1 MEYAGETAY
10 QYARPNPMSRGWMR
24 FAFVFFVGGTF
35 VTGLWVLLA
44 GAPLVDALILEGFWV
59 AFPLVMWL
67 RYGVLNFRFGARVVV
82 TPSLLT
88 IKYWGWKCE
97 SPWQDVASVSLETPG
112 DVEGLTGLWS
122 RLLLGRDA
130 RIPCVKVALK
140 RVPRASPLNLIFGEP
155 KMGTRT
161 WGIGIPGTR
170 ILRLYLEKPEEFVR
184 DVRQFLTPDLSSAA
198 PA

>member
-1 MEYAGETAY
+1 
-10 QYARPNPMSRGWMR
+10 MSRGWMR
-24 FAFVFFVGGTF
+24 FAFVFFVGGTCA
-35 VTGLWVLLA
+35 TGLWVLLA

-59 AFPLVMWL
+59 PFPFSMWR

-112 DVEGLTGLWS
+112 DTEGLTGLWS
-122 RLLLGRDA
+122 RLFLGRDA
-130 RIPCVKVALK
+130 RIPCVKIALK
-140 RVPRASPLNLIFGEP
+140 RVPRASPFNIIFGEP
-155 KMGTRT
+155 SVGTRT

-170 ILRLYLEKPEEFVR
+170 ILRLYLQEAEEFVQHAQ
-184 DVRQFLTPDLSSAA
+184 QFLTPDLSSGSSA
-198 PA
+198 